1 MESIAKS
8 QGIKSEDSDVS
19 KTQKKEYRPLK
30 NPTSISDDIASL
42 LAKGEGVAMEN
53 LSNDDSEENSIENKT
68 ENPEP
73 SVSYKKYL
81 KNCSYFLRNNTTEF
95 LKFLSTFLGL
105 YGTHIH

>member
-68 ENPEP
+68 EDPEP
-73 SVSYKKYL
+73 TVS
-81 KNCSYFLRNNTTEF
+81 
-95 LKFLSTFLGL
+95 
-105 YGTHIH
+105 